1 MKKQQQEGFLM
12 PNNFYDI
19 SNCLDKSTILLCI
32 YLYKCLTALGYNHL
46 ESKTS
51 TIGNLAKELKFSR
64 NTVIKALEQIN
75 DNKVFVVKT
84 NNGYPKTV
92 SIFLPSSLC
101 DDN

>member
-1 MKKQQQEGFLM
+1 MKKKS
-12 PNNFYDI
+12 DI
-19 SNCLDKSTILLCI
+19 LIPVTFIDFVNHLDKSTIILCM
-32 YLYKCLTALGYNHL
+32 YLFEYFTDIDYSLSG
-46 ESKTS
+46 SKTS
-51 TIGNLAKELKFSR
+51 TIGNLAKELKFAR

-75 DNKVFVVKT
+75 NNKVFIVKT

>member
-1 MKKQQQEGFLM
+1 MKELESFFM
-12 PNNFYDI
+12 PNSFNDVMIY
-19 SNCLDKSTILLCI
+19 LDKSTILLCM
-32 YLYKCLTALGYNHL
+32 YLYKYFTTIDYNPLG
-46 ESKTS
+46 SKTS

-75 DNKVFVVKT
+75 DNKVFIVKT

-101 DDN
+101 DDNLV